1 MRLQAV
7 SSLLM
12 TVLIS
17 GCASSQLNGSGTN
30 EQDPAYQA
38 LMKSARNIEQ
48 SLSLLSEAEQF
59 EKMRQ
64 NPNQPRIFK
73 QIAGMEQVVTMPWQG
88 TLEQAVSKL
97 SAYSGFEVKFMGRPP
112 ATPILVQIGRDPATV
127 SDHMRNLG
135 IQAGSRAD
143 VVVDPAQKIVEVRYG
158 NGGV

>member
-1 MRLQAV
+1 MKLQAV

-12 TVLIS
+12 AVLVS
-17 GCASSQLNGSGTN
+17 GCASSQVRGSGSN
-30 EQDPAYQA
+30 EQDPAY
-38 LMKSARNIEQ
+38 LTLLKSARNIEQ
-48 SLSLLSEAEQF
+48 SLTLLSEAEQF

-64 NPNQPRIFK
+64 NPTQPRIFK
-73 QIAGMEQVVTMPWQG
+73 QIPGMEQVVTMPWQG

-97 SAYSGFEVKFMGRPP
+97 SAYSGFEVKFMGKAP

-143 VVVDPAQKIVEVRYG
+143 VIVDPAQKVVEVRYG